1 MLSSFWLG
9 RSRAGLV
16 FWQCPYKK
24 PTCLLFLSSVQKCYL
39 PPCAGLAYK
48 ETEAR
53 SGKEITQHHSQE
65 QSPDPNSSSWVPH
78 RKIPFP
84 WAWAVYL
91 VCWSL
96 VASLCGSSFSWQQPL
111 QPSISLEGSKKY
123 QCQNVY
129 NWCQWLWKKP
139 RHKLSSVLTNTASSK
154 YLVARE

>member
-24 PTCLLFLSSVQKCYL
+24 PTCLLFLSNVQKCYL

-78 RKIPFP
+78 RKVPFP

-91 VCWSL
+91 VCACRYWGWGGGL
-96 VASLCGSSFSWQQPL
+96 LIHACCEVIHPL
-111 QPSISLEGSKKY
+111 SPL
-123 QCQNVY
+123 
-129 NWCQWLWKKP
+129 LWKDCQQ
-139 RHKLSSVLTNTASSK
+139 RHGLGI
-154 YLVARE
+154 LVSFPLDTVVAILPLNYFNY